1 MRNKQRTE
9 SKKGIVKKLRKLLRE
24 QKDFD
29 LTHFDMVLRLK
40 KISKEED
47 KV

>member
-1 MRNKQRTE
+1 MRNEQRTE
-9 SKKGIVKKLRKLLRE
+9 SKKRIVKKLRKLLKE

-40 KISKEED
+40 EIVKEED
-47 KV
+47 

>member
-9 SKKGIVKKLRKLLRE
+9 SKKGIVKELRKLLKE

-29 LTHFDMVLRLK
+29 LTHFDMILRLK
-40 KISKEED
+40 KIVKEED
-47 KV
+47 